1 MQGGGRKYLGYF
13 KRHYGSQI
21 LLKSIYILRMKPKF
35 ATKMSLVTVCK
46 RRIVVSHRL
55 FCRDITSEEA
65 AIPTFRSVR
74 CPQMV

>member
-35 ATKMSLVTVCK
+35 ATKMSLVTVC
-46 RRIVVSHRL
+46 
-55 FCRDITSEEA
+55 
-65 AIPTFRSVR
+65 
-74 CPQMV
+74 